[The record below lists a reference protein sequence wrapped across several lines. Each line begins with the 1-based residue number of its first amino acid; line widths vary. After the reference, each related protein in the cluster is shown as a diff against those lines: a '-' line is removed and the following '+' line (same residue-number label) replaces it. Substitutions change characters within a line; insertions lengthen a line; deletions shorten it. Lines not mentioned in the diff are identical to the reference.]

1 MAATRIARRYAV
13 ALMDVA
19 EEVGAVERVA
29 ADLEGIGGTLRNARD
44 LRLLLASPVV
54 TAEKKKAVLDA
65 LFGARI
71 ARPTSLF
78 LALLVQKR
86 REQHLAEI
94 ASQFSALRDEKQ
106 GVVTADVTA
115 AVDLSPGQ
123 QQELGRRL
131 ERATSKRVRLRL
143 RRDPAIG
150 GGILVQIGDTVF
162 DASVRHQLK
171 VLRGRLLA
179 GESPTNTKA

>member
-1 MAATRIARRYAV
+1 
-13 ALMDVA
+13 
-19 EEVGAVERVA
+19 
-29 ADLEGIGGTLRNARD
+29 
-44 LRLLLASPVV
+44 
-54 TAEKKKAVLDA
+54 
-65 LFGARI
+65 
-71 ARPTSLF
+71 LF

-162 DASVRHQLK
+162 DASVRHQLT
-171 VLRGRLLA
+171 VLRERLLS

>member
-19 EEVGAVERVA
+19 EEAGAVERVA
-29 ADLEGIGGTLRNARD
+29 ADLEGIGATLRGARD
-44 LRLLLASPVV
+44 LRLFLASPVV
-54 TAEKKKAVLDA
+54 TAEKKKAVLNA
-65 LFGARI
+65 LFGARV

-78 LALLVQKR
+78 LALLVQKQ
-86 REQHLAEI
+86 RERLLQEI
-94 ASQFSALRDEKQ
+94 TEQFSALRDEKQ

-115 AVDLSPGQ
+115 AVELSPGQ

-131 ERATSKRVRLRL
+131 ERATSKRVRLHL
-143 RRDPAIG
+143 RRDAAIG
-150 GGILVQIGDTVF
+150 GGIVVRIGDTVF

-171 VLRGRLLA
+171 VLRERLLA